1 MKKFFNIIGR
11 NVGVDYPPLIIPE
24 IGINHEGD
32 IDKAIMMVDS
42 AKNAGAEIVK
52 FQCHIT
58 HHEMLETDMK
68 PGDISDE
75 TLWDI
80 IKRCE
85 LTEDE
90 EKKIID
96 YCRQKNIIFLSTP
109 FSREAC
115 DRLESLNVE
124 AYKIG
129 SGECN
134 NLPLINYIASKNKPI
149 ILSTGMN
156 NIDSI
161 NKSVEVIKSHNTPL
175 ILMHCTSMY
184 PTPYNK
190 VRLGAIS
197 DLQKTF
203 PDIPVGISD
212 HSLGIATSLGSVA
225 LGSCIIEKHFTIS
238 RKWPGPDTS
247 ISIEPDELKVLIEDS
262 IKIWE
267 SRGGNK
273 NILDEEKP
281 VIDFAYASVVS
292 IKTIKKGD
300 KFSLDN
306 IWVKRPGNGELLSD
320 KFDKILGTIAQKDII
335 INSQI
340 TLKDLDQ
347 KIEF

>member
-1 MKKFFNIIGR
+1 M
-11 NVGVDYPPLIIPE
+11 
-24 IGINHEGD
+24 
-32 IDKAIMMVDS
+32 
-42 AKNAGAEIVK
+42 GA
-52 FQCHIT
+52 T
-58 HHEMLETDMK
+58 
-68 PGDISDE
+68 
-75 TLWDI
+75 
-80 IKRCE
+80 
-85 LTEDE
+85 
-90 EKKIID
+90 
-96 YCRQKNIIFLSTP
+96 
-109 FSREAC
+109 
-115 DRLESLNVE
+115 
-124 AYKIG
+124 
-129 SGECN
+129 
-134 NLPLINYIASKNKPI
+134 
-149 ILSTGMN
+149 
-156 NIDSI
+156 
-161 NKSVEVIKSHNTPL
+161 
-175 ILMHCTSMY
+175 
-184 PTPYNK
+184 
-190 VRLGAIS
+190 
-197 DLQKTF
+197 
-203 PDIPVGISD
+203 
-212 HSLGIATSLGSVA
+212 
-225 LGSCIIEKHFTIS
+225 IIEKHFTIS

>member
-1 MKKFFNIIGR
+1 MNQTVNIVGR
-11 NVGVDYPPLIIPE
+11 EVGDNHPPLIIPE
-24 IGINHEGD
+24 IGINHEGS
-32 IDKAIMMVDS
+32 IDKAIMMIDAAVD
-42 AKNAGAEIVK
+42 AGAEIVK

-90 EKKIID
+90 EKRIID

-115 DRLESLNVE
+115 DRLESMDVQ

-134 NLPLINYIASKNKPI
+134 NLPLIHYVASKNKPI

-156 NIDSI
+156 DMNSI
-161 NKSVEVIKSHNTPL
+161 SKTVQIIKSHNTPL
-175 ILMHCTSMY
+175 ILLHCTSMY
-184 PTPYNK
+184 PTPYDK
-190 VRLGAIS
+190 VRLGAIN
-197 DLQKTF
+197 DLQDNF
-203 PDIPVGISD
+203 PDIPVGFSD
-212 HSLGIATSLGSVA
+212 HSLGIAASLGSIA

-238 RKWPGPDTS
+238 RSWPGPDTG
-247 ISIEPDELKVLIEDS
+247 ISIEPSELKSLIDHS
-262 IKIWE
+262 KQIWE
-267 SRGGNK
+267 SRGGSK
-273 NILDEEKP
+273 NIIEEEKP

-292 IKTIKKGD
+292 IKSIKKGE

-320 KFDKILGTIAQKDII
+320 KFDKLLGTTAQQDISL
-335 INSQI
+335 NSQI
-340 TLKDLDQ
+340 SLKDIDHSI
-347 KIEF
+347 KF